1 MKGHGVQTPELCGD
15 LLEIRVELKSAFF
28 PPPFFF
34 LSNIL
39 VHAPQQPAVWGPGG
53 AQCGGPCGAQCGH
66 PVGACFLGLSMLRV
80 SK

>member
-1 MKGHGVQTPELCGD
+1 MKGHGVKTPELCGD

-28 PPPFFF
+28 PPFLF
-34 LSNIL
+34 LSSIL
-39 VHAPQQPAVWGPGG
+39 VHAPQQPAVWGAGRRPVWGPGG
-53 AQCGGPCGAQCGH
+53 AQWGP